1 MSFLKL
7 LELFGIYLL
16 SLSPIQTV
24 MFQSIKKE
32 VLLLLRDV
40 GALIILFAMPLLL
53 VVTITLLQD
62 GAFKNISEQK
72 TAVLLVDNDGGE
84 IAKNISKSLEGSAF
98 EMVKTLDGK
107 PINEAMARE
116 QVLKGNYLLAIV
128 IPAELSSSLQTK
140 VQQNVETIIS
150 TFAGETVT
158 PTETAYTTKEIRL
171 YFDPTLQ
178 TSFKES
184 VKSGIDKLLYQI
196 ENQYIYKAF
205 ESQLEE
211 GVSLPKT
218 EALVSFREINPNTAT
233 AAIPNAT
240 QHNVPAWALFAIFF
254 ITIPLSASIVK
265 EKTQGTGLR
274 LITSPLPYWA
284 LLTAKII
291 VFLIISLLQ
300 FALMVV
306 MGVFV
311 FPYLGLPMLDVGGKI
326 SPLLLVAI
334 ASGLSAI
341 GLGVLLGT
349 LAKTQEQSAPLGATL
364 TVLFAAIGG
373 VWIPTFAMPHIMQ
386 LLSNISPMNWGL
398 QAFYEVLLRGGSA
411 SSLLPKI
418 GALLLFFITCILISI
433 YYDKAKR
440 NV

>member
-1 MSFLKL
+1 MP
-7 LELFGIYLL
+7 
-16 SLSPIQTV
+16 PIQTV

-32 VLLLLRDV
+32 ALLLLRDV

-107 PINEAMARE
+107 PIDEAMARE

-196 ENQYIYKAF
+196 ENQFIYKAF

-211 GVSLPKT
+211 GVRLPKT

-233 AAIPNAT
+233 VAIPNAT

-274 LITSPLPYWA
+274 LFTSPLPYWA

-291 VFLIISLLQ
+291 VFLMISLLQ

-311 FPYLGLPMLDVGGKI
+311 FPYLGLPMLDVGGKLL
-326 SPLLLVAI
+326 SLLLVAI
-334 ASGLSAI
+334 VSGLSAI

-398 QAFYEVLLRGGSA
+398 QAFYEVLLRGSSA

-418 GALLLFFITCILISI
+418 GALLLFFISCILISI

>member
-1 MSFLKL
+1 
-7 LELFGIYLL
+7 
-16 SLSPIQTV
+16 

-32 VLLLLRDV
+32 ALLLLRDV

-84 IAKNISKSLEGSAF
+84 IADNISKSLEGSAF

-107 PINEAMARE
+107 PIGEAMARE

-196 ENQYIYKAF
+196 ENQFIYKAF
-205 ESQLEE
+205 ESQLED

-233 AAIPNAT
+233 AAIPNVST
-240 QHNVPAWALFAIFF
+240 TYPR
-254 ITIPLSASIVK
+254 
-265 EKTQGTGLR
+265 GL
-274 LITSPLPYWA
+274 
-284 LLTAKII
+284 
-291 VFLIISLLQ
+291 SLL
-300 FALMVV
+300 
-306 MGVFV
+306 
-311 FPYLGLPMLDVGGKI
+311 
-326 SPLLLVAI
+326 
-334 ASGLSAI
+334 
-341 GLGVLLGT
+341 
-349 LAKTQEQSAPLGATL
+349 
-364 TVLFAAIGG
+364 
-373 VWIPTFAMPHIMQ
+373 
-386 LLSNISPMNWGL
+386 
-398 QAFYEVLLRGGSA
+398 
-411 SSLLPKI
+411 SS
-418 GALLLFFITCILISI
+418 S
-433 YYDKAKR
+433 
-440 NV
+440 

>member
-1 MSFLKL
+1 M
-7 LELFGIYLL
+7 
-16 SLSPIQTV
+16 
-24 MFQSIKKE
+24 
-32 VLLLLRDV
+32 
-40 GALIILFAMPLLL
+40 
-53 VVTITLLQD
+53 
-62 GAFKNISEQK
+62 
-72 TAVLLVDNDGGE
+72 
-84 IAKNISKSLEGSAF
+84 
-98 EMVKTLDGK
+98 
-107 PINEAMARE
+107 
-116 QVLKGNYLLAIV
+116 
-128 IPAELSSSLQTK
+128 
-140 VQQNVETIIS
+140 
-150 TFAGETVT
+150 
-158 PTETAYTTKEIRL
+158 
-171 YFDPTLQ
+171 
-178 TSFKES
+178 
-184 VKSGIDKLLYQI
+184 KSGIDKLLYQI
-196 ENQYIYKAF
+196 ENQFIYKAF

-211 GVSLPKT
+211 GVRLPKT

-265 EKTQGTGLR
+265 EKTQGTELR
-274 LITSPLPYWA
+274 LFTSPLPYWA

-291 VFLIISLLQ
+291 VFLMISLLQ

-311 FPYLGLPMLDVGGKI
+311 FPYLGLPTLDVGGKLL
-326 SPLLLVAI
+326 PLLLVAI

-418 GALLLFFITCILISI
+418 GALLLFFISCILISI

>member
-1 MSFLKL
+1 MP
-7 LELFGIYLL
+7 
-16 SLSPIQTV
+16 PIQTV

-32 VLLLLRDV
+32 ALLLLRDV

-84 IAKNISKSLEGSAF
+84 IAKNISKSLDGSAF
-98 EMVKTLDGK
+98 QMVKTLDGK
-107 PINEAMARE
+107 PIGESMARE

-128 IPAELSSSLQTK
+128 IPAELSSTLQTK

-196 ENQYIYKAF
+196 ENQFIYKAF

-211 GVSLPKT
+211 GGRLPKT
-218 EALVSFREINPNTAT
+218 EALVSFREINPNMAT
-233 AAIPNAT
+233 VAIPNAT

-265 EKTQGTGLR
+265 EKTQGTGHR
-274 LITSPLPYWA
+274 LFTSPLPYWA

-291 VFLIISLLQ
+291 VFLMISLLQ

-311 FPYLGLPMLDVGGKI
+311 FPYLGLPMLDVGGKLL
-326 SPLLLVAI
+326 PLLLVAI

-418 GALLLFFITCILISI
+418 GALLLFFISCILISI

>member
-1 MSFLKL
+1 
-7 LELFGIYLL
+7 
-16 SLSPIQTV
+16 

-32 VLLLLRDV
+32 ALLLLRDV
-40 GALIILFAMPLLL
+40 GALVILFAMPLLL

-84 IAKNISKSLEGSAF
+84 IAQNISKNLEGSAF
-98 EMVKTLDGK
+98 QMVKTLNGK
-107 PINEAMARE
+107 PISEAVARE
-116 QVLKGNYLLAIV
+116 EVLKGNYLLAIV
-128 IPAELSSSLQTK
+128 IPSQLSSDLQNK
-140 VQQNVETIIS
+140 VQAEVSTIINA
-150 TFAGETVT
+150 FAGEEAA
-158 PTETAYTTKEIRL
+158 PQAIAYTAKEIRL

-196 ENQYIYKAF
+196 ENQFIYQAF
-205 ESQLEE
+205 ERELDE
-211 GVSLPKT
+211 GMTLPKT

-233 AAIPNAT
+233 TAIPNAT

-274 LITSPLPYWA
+274 LFTSPLPYSA
-284 LLTAKII
+284 LLTAKVI
-291 VFLIISLLQ
+291 VFLMISLLQ
-300 FALMVV
+300 FGLMVV

-311 FPYLGLPMLDVGGKI
+311 FPYLGLPILEVSGK
-326 SPLLLVAI
+326 LLGLLAVAI
-334 ASGLSAI
+334 CSGLSAI

-373 VWIPTFAMPHIMQ
+373 VWIPTFAMPHLMQ

-398 QAFYEVLLRGGSA
+398 QAFYDVLLRDGAWG
-411 SSLLPKI
+411 SLLPKM

-433 YYDKAKR
+433 CYDKAKR

>member
-1 MSFLKL
+1 MP
-7 LELFGIYLL
+7 
-16 SLSPIQTV
+16 PIQTI

-32 VLLLLRDV
+32 ALLLLRDV

-107 PINEAMARE
+107 PIGEAMVRE

-265 EKTQGTGLR
+265 EKTQGMGLR
-274 LITSPLPYWA
+274 LFTSPLPYWA

-291 VFLIISLLQ
+291 VFLMISLLQ

-311 FPYLGLPMLDVGGKI
+311 FPYLGLPMLDVGGKLL
-326 SPLLLVAI
+326 PLLLVAI

>member
-107 PINEAMARE
+107 PIDEVMARE

-140 VQQNVETIIS
+140 VQQNVETIIN

-265 EKTQGTGLR
+265 EKTQGTGLG
-274 LITSPLPYWA
+274 LFTSPLPYSA
-284 LLTAKII
+284 LLSAKII
-291 VFLIISLLQ
+291 VFLVISLLQ

-311 FPYLGLPMLDVGGKI
+311 FPYLGLPMLDVGGKLL
-326 SPLLLVAI
+326 PLLLVAI
-334 ASGLSAI
+334 VSGLSAI